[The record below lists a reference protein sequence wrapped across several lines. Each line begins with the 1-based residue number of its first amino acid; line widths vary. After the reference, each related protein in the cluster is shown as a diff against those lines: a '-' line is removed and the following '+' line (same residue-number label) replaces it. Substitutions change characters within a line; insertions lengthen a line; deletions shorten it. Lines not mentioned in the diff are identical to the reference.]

1 MPFLNSFWGAQPPK
15 TRINKGFLNGGGG
28 GLNGLLS
35 LTEKP
40 RSARL
45 NECYGIHKNNKF
57 LVQNAQNLNLNNKV
71 FLSKFAFGCIKSFK
85 NKLAFTYNNL
95 IKKLQGVF
103 RNADFSFY
111 LRL

>member
-1 MPFLNSFWGAQPPK
+1 VWGGVISFFVLILW
-15 TRINKGFLNGGGG
+15 GGGG

-35 LTEKP
+35 LTGKP
-40 RSARL
+40 HSARL

-57 LVQNAQNLNLNNKV
+57 LVQYAQKLKQNNKD
-71 FLSKFAFGCIKSFK
+71 FLSKFDFGYVNFFK
-85 NKLAFTYNNL
+85 NKLAFTYNNF

-111 LRL
+111 

>member
-1 MPFLNSFWGAQPPK
+1 MRNFAW
-15 TRINKGFLNGGGG
+15 GGG

-35 LTEKP
+35 LTKKSH
-40 RSARL
+40 SARL

-57 LVQNAQNLNLNNKV
+57 LVQNAQDPKKNNKV
-71 FLSKFAFGCIKSFK
+71 FLSNFAFGYVKSFK
-85 NKLAFTYNNL
+85 NNFAFTYNNL
-95 IKKLQGVF
+95 ITKLQGVF